1 MAIKHVVTR
10 GFIGSG
16 TGVIFVPTAGF
27 SSSDVTIVIIS
38 GPFKV
43 ITQQTYIAGAVTGQ
57 GYTAGAIK
65 SEQYGAGPQ
74 TQQGDC

>member
-16 TGVIFVPTAGF
+16 TGIIFVPTAGF
-27 SSSDVTIVIIS
+27 SSSSVIIVS
-38 GPFKV
+38 GPFC
-43 ITQQTYIAGAVTGQ
+43 IDAQQTYIAGAVTGE

-65 SEQYGAGPQ
+65 IQQYVAGPK
-74 TQQGDC
+74 TQDGDC